1 MSDAGHMSERD
12 NLSGRLELLAPAG
25 DWECMQAAIEA
36 GADAVYCGLRT
47 LNARR
52 RAKNFTADELVRAVE
67 AAHARGVRVYLTL
80 NTDLS
85 ERDLGQAARILELA
99 RRCGVDAVLVRDAAV
114 LALKPYYPQVPLH
127 FSTQTCMANSADVAA
142 AGSLGAARVVLAREM
157 SLGEIAAASASGVQT
172 EVFAQ
177 GALCFCISG
186 RCLLSSWVGGRSANR
201 GMCTSPCRVPW
212 TIDNRQSGTPLS
224 MRDLAAVERLQEIAA
239 AGVTA
244 LKIEGRLK
252 NSAWVRQA
260 VALYRQALSG
270 GDLQLLRKEADRLG
284 DYSGREMTCAY
295 LDGQRDR
302 LTGTFGRPAAET
314 TAGGQQHALPN
325 QPQQQDAQ
333 DQQQQPQQQQP
344 EQLQQLQQQ
353 QHPQQIEQPHAA
365 ATKLDTYDLEVEV
378 GPRNI
383 TVRCTCGGQTAEWP
397 VTKSVV
403 HRPHK
408 AVSIA
413 QLFERLQ
420 AQTIEGHR
428 PGKLSSGHTDFL
440 LVPRAANALV
450 DRIAAAIRQSRKGA
464 DQTVRIDLP
473 DEVRAVLEKTDRA
486 EANRKHLGDP
496 PTRARLEAGMVA
508 KFLRNVQPSGVIVEG
523 LSAGR
528 LGPILEACNGVP
540 LTVALPQVF
549 FEDEIGNIQRLLR
562 ECKAA
567 RLSVE
572 VNSWGGWRLAKQAG
586 VRMESGP
593 GLPVLNSLAARVMM
607 EHGIRSVTLSLEA
620 DRRQLEELTA
630 HCPVPCSL
638 VVFGRPPLMIT
649 RVGLPDEAEGRV
661 FEDRRGVRI
670 TPRRERGLWVFRPVE
685 PFDLRG
691 CTNQRIRVQH
701 LVVDLVGSPDPVGE
715 WFDVPLPHFR
725 TFRFNY
731 DRTLS

>member
-1 MSDAGHMSERD
+1 MSDSQHGSEHGG
-12 NLSGRLELLAPAG
+12 LSGRLELLAPAG
-25 DWECMQAAIEA
+25 DRESLEAAIEA
-36 GADAVYCGLRT
+36 GADAVYCGLRS

-52 RAKNFTADELVRAVE
+52 RAKNFSPEEFTNAVA
-67 AAHARGVRVYLTL
+67 AAHQRGVRVYLTL
-80 NTDLS
+80 NTDLT
-85 ERDLGQAARILELA
+85 ERDLGQAVRILELA
-99 RRCGVDAVLVRDAAV
+99 RRSGVDGVLVRDPAI
-114 LALKPYYPQVPLH
+114 LAFKQYYSEVPLH

-142 AGSLGAARVVLAREM
+142 AGELGVARVVLAREM
-157 SLGEIAAASASGVQT
+157 SLSEIAAASAAGVQT
-172 EVFAQ
+172 EVFVQ
-177 GALCFCISG
+177 GALCFCVSG

-212 TIDNRQSGTPLS
+212 TVEHRQYGTPLS
-224 MRDLAAVERLQEIAA
+224 MRDLATVDRLREVAA

-244 LKIEGRLK
+244 LKIEGRMK
-252 NSAWVRQA
+252 NAAWVRQA
-260 VALYRQALSG
+260 VSLYRQALLG
-270 GDLQLLRKEADRLG
+270 GDPAALRAEADRLG
-284 DYSGREMTCAY
+284 DYTGRQMTCAY
-295 LDGQRDR
+295 LDGRRDQ
-302 LTGTFGRPAAET
+302 LTGTFGRPQAE
-314 TAGGQQHALPN
+314 APA
-325 QPQQQDAQ
+325 DAQ
-333 DQQQQPQQQQP
+333 RQAIPDQP
-344 EQLQQLQQQ
+344 ERQRLEDDAERQQSEDQSEQA
-353 QHPQQIEQPHAA
+353 HPAEA
-365 ATKLDTYDLEVEV
+365 KLDTYDLELEV
-378 GPRNI
+378 GPKHI

-397 VTKSVV
+397 VTKTVV

-408 AVSIA
+408 AVSIG
-413 QLFERLQ
+413 QLFERLES
-420 AQTIEGHR
+420 QTIEGHR
-428 PGKLSSGHTDFL
+428 AGKLSSGDTDYL

-473 DEVRAVLEKTDRA
+473 EQVRSVLEKTDRA
-486 EANRKHLGDP
+486 EANRKQLGDT
-496 PTRARLEAGMVA
+496 PTRVRLEPGMVA
-508 KFLRNVQPSGVIVEG
+508 RFLRNVQPAGVIVEG

-528 LGPILEACNGVP
+528 LGPILEACNGIP
-540 LTVALPQVF
+540 LIVALPQVF
-549 FEDEIGNIQRLLR
+549 FEDEIPNIQRLLR
-562 ECKAA
+562 ECKAE

-572 VNSWGGWRLAKQAG
+572 VNSWGGWRLARQAG

-593 GLPVLNSLAARVMM
+593 GLPVLNSLAARVLM
-607 EHGIRSVTLSLEA
+607 ERGIRSVTLSLEA

-630 HCPVPCSL
+630 HCPAPCSL

-649 RVGLPDEAEGRV
+649 RVGLPDEAEGKV

-731 DRTLS
+731 DRTLA